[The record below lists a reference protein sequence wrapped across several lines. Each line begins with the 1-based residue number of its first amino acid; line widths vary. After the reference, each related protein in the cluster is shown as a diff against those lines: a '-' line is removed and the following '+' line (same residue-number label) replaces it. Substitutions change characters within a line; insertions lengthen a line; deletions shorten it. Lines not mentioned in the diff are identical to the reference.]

1 MIDIVRFFNKKSR
14 FLHPEFVDIA
24 GESGWDYPSF
34 QMLACEAT
42 DQVACT
48 AAARGWSAFEQPMP
62 AVLRVLLANADAGIF
77 VDVGANTGFYSLLAL
92 AVSAQT
98 SVVSYEPLAPVRKI
112 LEKNFKLNEV
122 ALNLRRR
129 AKISACAVSDQ
140 TGRTKLFVPDQ
151 GHGLV
156 ETSASLSAT
165 FKECVV
171 GHITVRRTTLDAGF
185 KKNQRVTFI
194 KIDAE
199 GHDVQVLAGA
209 KSLLLRD
216 RPIVFVEVLLGAD
229 EERLTSLLTRVG
241 YVDLVMR
248 PAEILGP
255 HREVRHDTVGWNHI
269 WLPEEQAE
277 KHMKLL
283 ADSVGSG
290 IACEFAS
297 EGTT

>member
-1 MIDIVRFFNKKSR
+1 MTDFGRFFTKTSDS
-14 FLHPEFVDIA
+14 LHPVSVTIA
-24 GESGWDYPSF
+24 GESDWHCPSF

-98 SVVSYEPLAPVRKI
+98 NVVSYEPLAPVRKI
-112 LEKNFKLNEV
+112 LAKNFKLNEA

-129 AKISACAVSDQ
+129 AKISARAVSDQ
-140 TGRTKLFVPDQ
+140 AGRTKLFVPDQ

-156 ETSASLSAT
+156 ETSASLSGT
-165 FKECVV
+165 FKESVV
-171 GHITVRRTTLDAGF
+171 GNITVRRTTLDADF
-185 KKNQRVTFI
+185 KKSQRVAFI
-194 KIDAE
+194 KVDAE

-216 RPIVFVEVLLGAD
+216 RPIVCVEVLLGAD
-229 EERLTSLLTRVG
+229 EERLTSLLRQVG
-241 YVDLVMR
+241 YVDMVMR
-248 PAEILGP
+248 PTEILGP
-255 HREVRHDTVGWNHI
+255 YREVRHDTFGWNHI
-269 WLPEEQAE
+269 LLPQERAAM
-277 KHMKLL
+277 HMNVVM
-283 ADSVGSG
+283 ASVGEP
-290 IACEFAS
+290 A
-297 EGTT
+297 